1 MKKILLFTWLLVAVS
16 VTAALGQYE
25 GKRFVSATAEVNFA
39 NQNPSESHSTNGYGY
54 NFNAG
59 FGKFHTANKARGWN
73 LSSSLGGGK
82 NIIYNNGQADIN
94 SGLTG
99 FGVGAGY
106 FWQYYKHFND
116 KLGIFGGPNINALYN
131 YGKTYGSPN
140 ADSEQRSNS
149 FSLQFGVSAGAYYA
163 LNERWWLT
171 ASLGFGNL
179 VSTMAAF
186 AKTKNTTETVRN
198 NTFEYQLSPKITLP
212 SVGLGLR
219 YFFKD

>member
-1 MKKILLFTWLLVAVS
+1 MKKILLLTWLLVAIS
-16 VTAALGQYE
+16 INATFAQYE
-25 GKRFVSATAEVNFA
+25 GKRFVSATAGINFS
-39 NQNPSESHSTNGYGY
+39 NQNPSEFPSTNGYGY
-54 NFNAG
+54 NFYAG
-59 FGKFHTANKARGWN
+59 FGKFRTANRASGWN

-82 NIIYNNGQADIN
+82 SIIYNNGKTDIN

-99 FGVGAGY
+99 FGVGTGY

-116 KLGIFGGPNINALYN
+116 KLGIFGGPNINALYD
-131 YGKTYGSPN
+131 YGKSYGSPN
-140 ADSEQRSNS
+140 ADSEQRSNN

-163 LNERWWLT
+163 LNESWWLT

-179 VSTMAAF
+179 ISTTASF
-186 AKTKNTTETVRN
+186 AKTKSTTETTRN
-198 NTFEYQLSPKITLP
+198 NTFDYKLSPTITVP